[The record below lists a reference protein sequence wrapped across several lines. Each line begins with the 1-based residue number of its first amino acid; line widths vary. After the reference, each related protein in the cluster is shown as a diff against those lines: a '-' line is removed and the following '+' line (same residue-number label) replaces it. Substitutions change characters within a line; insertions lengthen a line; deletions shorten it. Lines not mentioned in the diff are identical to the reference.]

1 MRRHRRTWIAVILV
15 VLVCLAGTP
24 RGREVAKKFGVEEYI
39 PTADVKL
46 EDVKDMAN
54 DVLWAVKTGNFDLA
68 VSRIEY
74 QFCYWADSITWGPQP
89 TQEEAFLQ
97 QMEQA
102 QHIFEAN
109 VRYLQA
115 QAERLAEEVQEEAPQ
130 EEAPEEEKPML
141 VDLNAE

>member
-1 MRRHRRTWIAVILV
+1 M
-15 VLVCLAGTP
+15 
-24 RGREVAKKFGVEEYI
+24 AKKLGVEEYI

-68 VSRIEY
+68 VARVEY

-89 TQEEAFLQ
+89 NQEEEFLR

-102 QHIFEAN
+102 QHIFEEN
-109 VRYLQA
+109 LKCLQSM
-115 QAERLAEEVQEEAPQ
+115 AESLEEVTRQEKSQ
-130 EEAPEEEKPML
+130 EGDLML
-141 VDLNAE
+141 INLNAE